1 MAVRWT
7 TGRWQ
12 RMKALMRARAGATA
26 VEFALV
32 APIFIIMTMGVFEI
46 GRAFWI
52 RSSMQF
58 AVEETTRY
66 AIVNTSATTAT
77 LATYAQTTLTASGVN
92 AADIT
97 FTATTEVSGSRT
109 FISVT
114 GTYNFSVV
122 VPIVP
127 IPDITL
133 SVKSRVPIS

>member
-1 MAVRWT
+1 MLVRLT
-7 TGRWQ
+7 ARWP
-12 RMKALMRARAGATA
+12 KLKTLMRERRGATA

-32 APIFIIMTMGVFEI
+32 VPIFLIMTMGVFEV

-52 RSSMQF
+52 KSSMQF
-58 AVEETTRY
+58 AVEETTRF
-66 AIVNTSATTAT
+66 AMVNTGASTAT
-77 LATYAQTTLTASGVN
+77 LATLAQTNLTAAGVN
-92 AADIT
+92 VAGVTFAAT
-97 FTATTEVSGSRT
+97 QEVSGSRT